1 MKARFLTGLYRLSD
15 PRWVALTLSLTTAVL
30 ILIGSLL
37 PAETAGGLLA
47 DPVSGGGSN
56 GGGG

>member
-1 MKARFLTGLYRLSD
+1 MKARFLTGLYKLSD
-15 PRWVALTLSLTTAVL
+15 PRWVALTVSLLTALLVA
-30 ILIGSLL
+30 IGALL
-37 PAETAGGLLA
+37 PAEVAGGLLA